1 VCQEAELSHP
11 TATRSVNR
19 KCLAVVSTRVLLAK
33 YTHMAER
40 ECCETATRHVPAPHL
55 VGAAGAQQCWFGA
68 DPSSFARKTHHVC
81 TERIISRN
89 HSMVELSWVGLEETS
104 VSPLVPP
111 LLWAGCPHQ
120 LRLPGAPSMVLS
132 TSRDGAPTAVGKQPA
147 KPGSQQ

>member
-1 VCQEAELSHP
+1 MHARGSLVSIKEKRQGVCQEAELSHP

-40 ECCETATRHVPAPHL
+40 ECCETAMRHVPAPHL

-68 DPSSFARKTHHVC
+68 DPSSFARKTHRVC

-89 HSMVELSWVGLEETS
+89 HSMVGLSWKRRQCLPQSHPCCGL
-104 VSPLVPP
+104 
-111 LLWAGCPHQ
+111 
-120 LRLPGAPSMVLS
+120 
-132 TSRDGAPTAVGKQPA
+132 GAPTSSGC
-147 KPGSQQ
+147 PGLHPWS